1 MCIIYIC
8 MYDVCVYIYTYA
20 YVYIYVCVHA
30 CVHVMLLSCFCHV
43 FLLCFCRVFVMFVIC
58 LTCAV
63 MFIALFVLFC
73 HFPSDTGC
81 LQQWQHMKKR
91 NNKNI
96 TNK

>member
-1 MCIIYIC
+1 M
-8 MYDVCVYIYTYA
+8 
-20 YVYIYVCVHA
+20 HA
-30 CVHVMLLSCFCHV
+30 CMSCFCHV
-43 FLLCFCRVFVMFVIC
+43 FVMFFLLCFCRVFVMFVIC